1 MTLPANTRGPNC
13 CTATRSEGVE
23 RARERYALGA
33 HPVARAFEFEALG
46 SDFGAN
52 GYATRAEADWLA
64 GALELGRGH
73 RLLDLGAGQGWPG
86 LYLAR
91 ETGCSVVVTDVPFEG
106 PLEAARRARRERVV
120 QRAWALVGDG
130 EAPPFRADV
139 FDAVIHADV
148 LCCLP
153 RKAATLRA
161 SRRVLR
167 PGGRTAF
174 GVIFPTPGLSPADRR
189 RAHAAG
195 PPDVALRR
203 SYPAMLETAGFV
215 DVEEHDRTAE
225 YLVTARRKLAATERL
240 ANRLVELLGA
250 DGFVE
255 ERQRRIGAVAAVEEG
270 LLRRAVFTAR
280 RPG

>member
-1 MTLPANTRGPNC
+1 MDVTTPGEG
-13 CTATRSEGVE
+13 SEGIE
-23 RARERYALGA
+23 RAQQRYALGA
-33 HPVARAFEFEALG
+33 HPVARTFEFEALG
-46 SDFGAN
+46 SDFGNN
-52 GYATRAEADWLA
+52 GYATRSEADWLA
-64 GALELGRGH
+64 GVLELGRGR

-106 PLEAARRARRERVV
+106 PIEAARRARRERVV
-120 QRAWALVGDG
+120 QRAWAVVSDG
-130 EAPPFRADV
+130 EAPPFRARA

-203 SYPAMLETAGFV
+203 PYPDLLETAGFV

-225 YLVTARRKLAATERL
+225 YLITARRKLAATERL
-240 ANRLVELLGA
+240 ANRLVELLGP
-250 DGFVE
+250 DGYVE
-255 ERQRRIGAVAAVEEG
+255 ERQRRIGAVDAIEAS
-270 LLRRAVFTAR
+270 LLRRAVFVAR
-280 RPG
+280 RPASHPG